1 MNNVLAQNPTS
12 VPISHPIYAYLER
25 METLGYVQNLLDGIR
40 PYSRA
45 KVAEFLLKLDAQRD
59 QLTPIDREKL
69 DNFLLDFRY
78 EIQPDKKNALVPEG
92 QNWYS
97 IFASVS
103 NFKSDVY
110 RFFKRKHPEEENH
123 VVLWEKNGN
132 SFYMDYEQGLDYET
146 RSDNKYRSASW
157 QNYQFR
163 GTIAENFGYQWQVS
177 LQGLRGNDDNYVAEH
192 PILKGSWSQQKED
205 EPRYGDRTGGELAWH
220 TNYMDIHFAQQE
232 VEWGYG
238 ESGRLIL
245 SDNPEPYPYLSLE
258 KEWGWGRYISL
269 QGKLQSFPQDTL
281 EKDGYVVYPDK
292 WLAAHRL
299 EFTMWKKITLGLNEN
314 FIYGNRYVDWSYLIP
329 FNFYRAVQHKLR
341 DRDNATISIDLEYL
355 VYSGIKVYGT
365 VFFDEFKKNEL
376 GTDWYGNKQAFLGG
390 FYWADP
396 FKLANTSVR
405 FEYTA
410 IMPWVYT
417 HKYDINSYTSDYNS
431 LGHWSG
437 PNSEIYYIHLAKAW
451 TRRLNTGLIFRQWKK
466 GKNYDNEN
474 IGGDILLGH
483 GYLLGTQTQAR
494 ETRKFLEGKLTT
506 EKRYQ
511 FYFDYELWNDFY
523 VSGRFN
529 YINLKVEEKQDYLNE
544 IFFGVKLQY

>member
-1 MNNVLAQNPTS
+1 MKNIIFKLSLLTCIIFMNNVLAQNPTS

-45 KVAEFLLKLDAQRD
+45 KVAEVLLKLDLQRD

-205 EPRYGDRTGGELAWH
+205 E
-220 TNYMDIHFAQQE
+220 
-232 VEWGYG
+232 
-238 ESGRLIL
+238 
-245 SDNPEPYPYLSLE
+245 
-258 KEWGWGRYISL
+258 
-269 QGKLQSFPQDTL
+269 
-281 EKDGYVVYPDK
+281 DGIFSPD
-292 WLAAHRL
+292 
-299 EFTMWKKITLGLNEN
+299 
-314 FIYGNRYVDWSYLIP
+314 
-329 FNFYRAVQHKLR
+329 
-341 DRDNATISIDLEYL
+341 
-355 VYSGIKVYGT
+355 
-365 VFFDEFKKNEL
+365 
-376 GTDWYGNKQAFLGG
+376 
-390 FYWADP
+390 
-396 FKLANTSVR
+396 
-405 FEYTA
+405 
-410 IMPWVYT
+410 
-417 HKYDINSYTSDYNS
+417 
-431 LGHWSG
+431 
-437 PNSEIYYIHLAKAW
+437 
-451 TRRLNTGLIFRQWKK
+451 
-466 GKNYDNEN
+466 
-474 IGGDILLGH
+474 
-483 GYLLGTQTQAR
+483 
-494 ETRKFLEGKLTT
+494 
-506 EKRYQ
+506 
-511 FYFDYELWNDFY
+511 
-523 VSGRFN
+523 
-529 YINLKVEEKQDYLNE
+529 
-544 IFFGVKLQY
+544 

>member
-1 MNNVLAQNPTS
+1 
-12 VPISHPIYAYLER
+12 
-25 METLGYVQNLLDGIR
+25 
-40 PYSRA
+40 
-45 KVAEFLLKLDAQRD
+45 
-59 QLTPIDREKL
+59 
-69 DNFLLDFRY
+69 
-78 EIQPDKKNALVPEG
+78 
-92 QNWYS
+92 
-97 IFASVS
+97 
-103 NFKSDVY
+103 
-110 RFFKRKHPEEENH
+110 
-123 VVLWEKNGN
+123 
-132 SFYMDYEQGLDYET
+132 
-146 RSDNKYRSASW
+146 
-157 QNYQFR
+157 
-163 GTIAENFGYQWQVS
+163 
-177 LQGLRGNDDNYVAEH
+177 
-192 PILKGSWSQQKED
+192 
-205 EPRYGDRTGGELAWH
+205 
-220 TNYMDIHFAQQE
+220 MDIHFAQQE